1 MYQTLK
7 MTDRDSHN
15 YLVLKINLDT
25 YNKILKCSIR
35 LQFFLYNEA
44 CFTKY
49 KNDMWKTWKTI
60 SVEQKR
66 KNKS

>member
-1 MYQTLK
+1 MQYSTTK
-7 MTDRDSHN
+7 
-15 YLVLKINLDT
+15 KI
-25 YNKILKCSIR
+25 Y
-35 LQFFLYNEA
+35 YEA
-44 CFTKY
+44 CFIKY